1 MKQTSLKETLTKWQD
16 DLADINSVRRPT
28 IERFAPLN
36 TKKIAKDLKIEQRA
50 HENGSNNLPAR
61 EAKDLDEVEKE
72 IVQVV
77 REEINKSRQRFEEN
91 QKTYEDRFYRMY
103 HIEEYGS
110 FETEARNMLSEYKKD
125 VDDGLNQLQIVAE
138 PLKETADERRSFR
151 TKNKLDRTAHYP
163 DTAITVLRWGLIAVL
178 FLVESLANA
187 NFLAKGSDYG
197 LIGGWVEA
205 IAISFMNIGFSVIIG
220 LFVLRELW
228 HRKFFR
234 KLWGLFGLII
244 WLAFT
249 LVFNLLV
256 AHYRE
261 QAGIITEISSFV
273 FAEFVENPF
282 GINEFQSWMLF
293 GIGSLFAVIS
303 LLDALKMDD
312 LYPFYGKLNR
322 KYEKL
327 RLQYMRLR
335 SGLIERHTDTRTD
348 LTDLMSGAS
357 QETIKHSNERKEI
370 LVNCKKEQSEFEI
383 FLKQCN
389 QDCNHLLNIYRVA
402 NIGSRGDGPPDYF
415 NQPFQFEEIPTR
427 KFIIESTESKENT
440 ERFQSTLEATINEFF
455 DTFDDTT
462 YPPLSEVTKETNGE
476 TATR

>member
-1 MKQTSLKETLTKWQD
+1 MKQTSLKDTLSKWQD
-16 DLADINSVRRPT
+16 DLADTNSVRRPT

-36 TKKIAKDLKIEQRA
+36 TKKIATELYIEKRA
-50 HENGSNNLPAR
+50 IDNGEKNLPAR
-61 EAKDLDEVEKE
+61 EANNLDDVEKE

-77 REEINKSRQRFEEN
+77 RDEIYKSRERFEEN
-91 QKTYEDRFYRMY
+91 QATYEERFYRMY
-103 HIEEYGS
+103 NIEEYGS
-110 FETEARNMLSEYKKD
+110 FETEARNMLSEFKKD
-125 VDDGLNQLQIVAE
+125 VDDGLNQLEIISEQ
-138 PLKETADERRSFR
+138 LKETADERRSFKA
-151 TKNKLDRTAHYP
+151 KNRLDRTAHYP
-163 DTAITVLRWGLIAVL
+163 DTAMIVLRWGLIAVL
-178 FLVESLANA
+178 FLIESLANA

-220 LFVLRELW
+220 LFVLREIW
-228 HRKFFR
+228 HRQFFR
-234 KLWGLFGLII
+234 KLWGLLGLTT

-261 QAGIITEISSFV
+261 QAGIITEISGYV

-293 GIGSLFAVIS
+293 GIGSLFAIIS

-327 RLQYMRLR
+327 RIQYMQLR
-335 SGLIERHTDTRTD
+335 GALIERHSDTRTY

-357 QETIKHSNERKEI
+357 QETIKHGSERKEI
-370 LVNCKKEQSEFEI
+370 IAICKEEQSDFEN
-383 FLKQCN
+383 FLEQCN

-402 NIGSRGDGPPDYF
+402 NIGSRGDGAPDYF
-415 NQPFQFEEIPTR
+415 SRSFQFEEIPAR
-427 KFIIESTESKENT
+427 KFIIESAESMEDT
-440 ERFQSTLEATINEFF
+440 ARFQNNLNTMINDFF
-455 DTFDDTT
+455 DTFDETT
-462 YPPLSEVTKETNGE
+462 YPHLSEVTNESNGKT
-476 TATR
+476 TA